1 MTAVMTPPATAVN
14 PTHYALVKDEFSHCV
29 VSPGFFDDFYREFTG
44 KSAEIR
50 AMFANT
56 EMKAQKEALRAGLMF
71 LIMYAEGK
79 SSFAASKLDKIGAT
93 HRKTQLNV
101 RPDLYPFWMQS
112 LIATVRKHVPA
123 FDETSHAAWRA
134 VLQHGVN
141 RIVSHYNE

>member
-14 PTHYALVKDEFSHCV
+14 ETQYALVKDEFSRCV
-29 VSPGFFDDFYREFTG
+29 ISPGFFDDFYREFTG
-44 KSAEIR
+44 KSPEIR

-79 SSFAASKLDKIGAT
+79 SAFATTKLDKIGAT

-101 RPDLYPFWMQS
+101 RPDLYPLWMQS
-112 LIATVRKHVPA
+112 LISTVSKHVPT
-123 FDETSHAAWRA
+123 FDPKSRAAWTA

-141 RIVSHYNE
+141 RIVSHYQD